1 MAFRPLR
8 QIGVGSVSISDIEKR
23 YVIDVLNSNRLSAG
37 PFMARFEGEFARA
50 HESRFGVMCN
60 SGTSALQIALATLK
74 EEGGWADGDE
84 VIVPALTFIA
94 TSNIVLYNGL
104 KPVFVDVD
112 PVYYNI
118 DPAKI
123 EAKITPRTRAIIP
136 VHLFGLPCDMDP
148 ILEISKRHDLKVLED
163 SCETMFAR
171 YKGSPVGS
179 FGEIACFSTFSAH
192 ILVTGVGGIAVTQNA
207 AYAIAMKSFMSHGR
221 DSIYLNIEDDQ
232 VTDPEKLYKIVSRRF
247 SFVRLG
253 HSFRATEME
262 AALGLGQL
270 SRKDEILKR
279 RCENAQ
285 FLSSA
290 LEELEPELQ
299 LPKAPDHSEH
309 AFMVYPIL
317 INDAGIDR
325 EELIRNLEEHLIETR
340 YMLPLLNQPICQKL
354 FGDLERQYPVARKI
368 NRQGFYIG
376 CHPDLT
382 ADELDYMASRIKAFV
397 KERVN
402 KLRI

>member
-1 MAFRPLR
+1 MAFRPSR
-8 QIGVGSVSISDIEKR
+8 QIGVGSVNISDLEKQ
-23 YVIDVLNSNRLSAG
+23 YVMEVLNANRLSAG
-37 PFMARFEGEFARA
+37 PFMARFEAEFARA
-50 HESRFGVMCN
+50 HGSQFGVMCN

-74 EEGGWADGDE
+74 AEGGWADGDE
-84 VIVPALTFIA
+84 VIVPAVTFIA

-104 KPVFVDVD
+104 KPMFVDVD

-148 ILEISKRHDLKVLED
+148 ILEISERHELKVLED

-171 YKGSPVGS
+171 YKGKPVGS

-192 ILVTGVGGIAVTQNA
+192 ILVTGVGGIAVTQNP

-232 VTDPEKLYKIVSRRF
+232 VTDPEKLYKIVSSRF

-270 SRKDEILKR
+270 SRKGQILKKR
-279 RCENAQ
+279 RENAQ

-290 LEELEPELQ
+290 LEELEPGLQ
-299 LPKAPDHSEH
+299 LPKAPPHSEH

-325 EELIRNLEEHLIETR
+325 EELVRNLEENLIETR
-340 YMLPLLNQPICQKL
+340 YMLPLLNQPIYQKL
-354 FGDLERQYPVARKI
+354 FGDLERDYPVARKI
-368 NRQGFYIG
+368 NRQGIYIG
-376 CHPDLT
+376 CHPELT
-382 ADELDYMASRIKAFV
+382 ADELDYMASTIKAFA
-397 KERVN
+397 KERG
-402 KLRI
+402 KEFRI